1 MAIPSNLTEF
11 SCIITSFS
19 TLKQTGLDLWNLKQ
33 VQHVQLIRNFIF
45 FVGLKMAILMGS
57 IHRSVFTIVNRR
69 SISMKTR
76 TSRSTPTTTSTT
88 TTMKAP
94 TPTKY
99 VKFDES
105 GNVLT
110 PSLQWWSE
118 IWTSL
123 AFWMVK
129 NRLGYNWSGFW
140 MGSEIQQP
148 NHLKSRQMGLSKTIW
163 NLTFKKSG
171 FKMVRFQI
179 PIVLALTYKHPD

>member
-1 MAIPSNLTEF
+1 MSVCLFIYLSVCLSLNLALTLPLIHILF
-11 SCIITSFS
+11 SENCFPKIQRTKGTCSPGFK
-19 TLKQTGLDLWNLKQ
+19 TCCKQ
-33 VQHVQLIRNFIF
+33 VLLFILACSINQKFYF
-45 FVGLKMAILMGS
+45 FVGLKKAILMGS

-110 PSLQWWSE
+110 PSLQW
-118 IWTSL
+118 
-123 AFWMVK
+123 
-129 NRLGYNWSGFW
+129 
-140 MGSEIQQP
+140 
-148 NHLKSRQMGLSKTIW
+148 
-163 NLTFKKSG
+163 
-171 FKMVRFQI
+171 
-179 PIVLALTYKHPD
+179 